1 MGGFN
6 NKEIAKRAGQV
17 SKRGE
22 QKVGVAVKRA
32 INSFVMDKLSSEEVE
47 KLWNAL
53 EPRDQAKFILG
64 LLPYIIRP
72 VSVSP
77 LEEET
82 QHSTIE
88 VEFISK
94 NDSIIITNNN

>member
-22 QKVGVAVKRA
+22 QKVGIAAKRA
-32 INSFVMDKLSSEEVE
+32 VATFVEGKLNSIEMEALWQGLEGKDKV
-47 KLWNAL
+47 KLL
-53 EPRDQAKFILG
+53 LG
-64 LLPYIIRP
+64 LLPYVIRP

-77 LEEET
+77 EEET